1 MSHNGIDID
10 EYILLIIYPSI
21 AFFTVGFIS
30 KKKEFSKVITYILQ
44 SIICFTF
51 SIAYYFLIPRSG
63 ALGLALILG
72 LFGILL
78 LIIARKEKI
87 NPTIEE
93 EGKEG
98 KEEEGKLSHQDNSN
112 ADSHSINNNSN
123 ISNGVGSVS
132 SNKIKNITSSMNN
145 KREIRDN
152 LNISSK
158 DSSNSTDNK
167 LN

>member
-21 AFFTVGFIS
+21 VFFTVGFIS
-30 KKKEFSKVITYILQ
+30 KKKELSKVVSYILQ
-44 SIICFTF
+44 SIICFAF

-87 NPTIEE
+87 NPSEE
-93 EGKEG
+93 NELNEK
-98 KEEEGKLSHQDNSN
+98 SN
-112 ADSHSINNNSN
+112 TGSSNVKNDSSNNNDVSN
-123 ISNGVGSVS
+123 ISDG
-132 SNKIKNITSSMNN
+132 KIK
-145 KREIRDN
+145 R
-152 LNISSK
+152 ISSDIDIK
-158 DSSNSTDNK
+158 VKSNNDSSNHVNGSSNI
-167 LN
+167 NSN

>member
-21 AFFTVGFIS
+21 AFFTVGFIA
-30 KKKEFSKVITYILQ
+30 KKKELSKVVSYILQ
-44 SIICFTF
+44 SIICFAF

-87 NPTIEE
+87 NPSEE
-93 EGKEG
+93 NELNEK
-98 KEEEGKLSHQDNSN
+98 SN
-112 ADSHSINNNSN
+112 TGSSNVKNDSSNNNDVSN
-123 ISNGVGSVS
+123 ISDG
-132 SNKIKNITSSMNN
+132 KIK
-145 KREIRDN
+145 R
-152 LNISSK
+152 ISSDIDIK
-158 DSSNSTDNK
+158 VKSNNDSSNHVNGSSNI
-167 LN
+167 NSN